1 MSSEKYQQG
10 CQTQVTQEKVIF
22 WSGKPRNMFRK
33 GLGKSWTLSMSLK
46 VKDFFIVSGKSGNSQ
61 LVQCAELVG
70 LHW

>member
-33 GLGKSWTLSMSLK
+33 GFGKSWTLSMSLK
-46 VKDFFIVSGKSGNSQ
+46 VKDFFIVSGKSGNPQ